1 MRIDHRREILGDRNS
16 FRIVQDRKRWRKIDA
31 DWSFF
36 ELDWKPRKWPARVR
50 CVVYRQRVAVPRKG
64 PIQLDLFE
72 PIERDFEYKVV
83 ATNKSTT
90 RTSVYEVMTKP
101 ALTLD
106 SDMNTKYAIRLLSRL
121 HLTRALVIHGKE
133 LLGLVTLRDMVLG
146 FVGSEEPAPHGKE

>member
-1 MRIDHRREILGDRNS
+1 MEGKIVKVSDVMRTSLHMVNGLASVEDAIAVMSRHNVSSLVIARRDENDEFGVITVHDIAS
-16 FRIVQDRKRWRKIDA
+16 
-31 DWSFF
+31 
-36 ELDWKPRKWPARVR
+36 
-50 CVVYRQRVAVPRKG
+50 
-64 PIQLDLFE
+64 
-72 PIERDFEYKVV
+72 KVV

-133 LLGLVTLRDMVLG
+133 LLGIVTLRDMVLG